1 MVGILRKVIAG
12 FCYVEAGGVLYECK
26 PRGNIKRAVGNI
38 LAGDNVEFCVM
49 SNGTGAVEKVLE
61 RKNSLVRPPI
71 ANVDRLYIIS
81 AHSTPAPN
89 ALIIDRIIAIAES
102 KGIEPIVVFNKSDM
116 GNLSEWKEIYDKAGI
131 TSFIV
136 SAKEPESLVDLK
148 KDLFSGSGI
157 SVFTGNSGVGK
168 SSILNAILP
177 ELNLS
182 TGEVSEK
189 LGRGRHTTRRVELF
203 KLPEGGYIA
212 DTPGFSSMDFEHC
225 ETVLKD
231 ELPLCFR
238 EFEDYLS
245 ECRFTSC
252 THTGENGCAVK
263 AAVDNGLI
271 GESRYKSYVSLY
283 NEVKDIKEWN
293 LKGKK

>member
-131 TSFIV
+131 PGQGT
-136 SAKEPESLVDLK
+136 LY
-148 KDLFSGSGI
+148 
-157 SVFTGNSGVGK
+157 
-168 SSILNAILP
+168 AI
-177 ELNLS
+177 
-182 TGEVSEK
+182 
-189 LGRGRHTTRRVELF
+189 
-203 KLPEGGYIA
+203 
-212 DTPGFSSMDFEHC
+212 
-225 ETVLKD
+225 
-231 ELPLCFR
+231 
-238 EFEDYLS
+238 
-245 ECRFTSC
+245 
-252 THTGENGCAVK
+252 
-263 AAVDNGLI
+263 
-271 GESRYKSYVSLY
+271 
-283 NEVKDIKEWN
+283 
-293 LKGKK
+293 